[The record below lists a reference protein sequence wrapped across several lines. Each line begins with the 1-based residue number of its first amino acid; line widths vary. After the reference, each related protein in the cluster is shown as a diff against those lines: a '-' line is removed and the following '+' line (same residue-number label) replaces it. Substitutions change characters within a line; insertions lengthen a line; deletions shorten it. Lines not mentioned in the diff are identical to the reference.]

1 VARAG
6 VEGDRR
12 GRDLDLEASFSSKM
26 ASFTRVSVDEMKF
39 TPAHVEIVR
48 GTSVRW
54 EQSPKC
60 MVRHCLE
67 VVDPEENNQASSPAL
82 LPGEPWEHT
91 FEACGDFHYRSLV
104 YCFMK
109 GTIKVV
115 DGASAETRAPGGA
128 KGTDAPVET
137 AAVPVDAGDAP
148 SSAAKAFRSRAS
160 SPRETEDARSAN
172 SVVEREPVAARFDD
186 ADANSGFSSSGRS
199 IDPDPASCI
208 GSIGSDDEPRP
219 VPGTSERKTS
229 PTTKKSSSPTA
240 SDPPSEVFFKSCDRC
255 ARAFVSSTNL
265 QRHRASHGSRGSGKN
280 KGKNKNKIGSSR
292 LPKPPPAS
300 AEEVA
305 AFFEGLSDDKKREAL
320 RSVAEPGSAGALVV
334 CGVRARRASHEN
346 RTRSHAASHESRR
359 AAYISAGAAVA
370 RMVDAFDAKDGGDA
384 GMKKSTS
391 FSTLFDALVGASE
404 GTCFGPRAEL
414 DLTTMCLDENLD
426 AALAYCVEQRLFA
439 LYLEE
444 RSAEAEA
451 ARKLLLAEIDES
463 RAEEERRAARRAE
476 ARARKK
482 TNEANDRS
490 ARAKSLREKEAE
502 EETELNAS
510 ETGRREEAVTTEAIA
525 DGAPRRTE
533 TAKNEIEKHE
543 TPESAE
549 KVAREDVPSRTTG
562 CQKSRGPDFRGD
574 SAKGGGATPTPP
586 SSSPA
591 PRTRAVDKRRDS
603 ILTARPT
610 TAPPSPLPPPNPPSA
625 AEGTPR
631 AVPAPRRTGIQS
643 RTSPATSA
651 AASGAARDAVVKPLR
666 EPVPLRDSAS
676 DGVSKDVS
684 VLEPSAAI
692 LARVPGLAG
701 DFKNTTHKTPRKSRR
716 ALKAERAEARAKG
729 VHNSNG
735 GSLFGSAT
743 DFESASGS
751 DFERKTASDTEF
763 GVLRRGGVLHRD
775 SVALTSSLDAEG
787 TETSTRRARAAA
799 RAPEKAPRADVRD
812 STSVVVADRRT
823 VAESPSSAVPT
834 ATRPLVEDSFAS
846 PTGTP
851 AKFAVRDLAATPVAM
866 FASPPSAARAIPV
879 APVWSPER
887 DTARMATHAPPAF
900 APSMFPAVGAAGP
913 IAPGGVMPL
922 GHFPSVLHPM
932 HHPPPGVDMEVY
944 MHHYATALAAIQASQ
959 AVAARPGPAPF
970 APPLPPGPPP
980 RSSRVREDF

>member
-1 VARAG
+1 
-6 VEGDRR
+6 
-12 GRDLDLEASFSSKM
+12 
-26 ASFTRVSVDEMKF
+26 
-39 TPAHVEIVR
+39 
-48 GTSVRW
+48 
-54 EQSPKC
+54 
-60 MVRHCLE
+60 
-67 VVDPEENNQASSPAL
+67 
-82 LPGEPWEHT
+82 
-91 FEACGDFHYRSLV
+91 
-104 YCFMK
+104 
-109 GTIKVV
+109 
-115 DGASAETRAPGGA
+115 
-128 KGTDAPVET
+128 
-137 AAVPVDAGDAP
+137 
-148 SSAAKAFRSRAS
+148 
-160 SPRETEDARSAN
+160 
-172 SVVEREPVAARFDD
+172 
-186 ADANSGFSSSGRS
+186 
-199 IDPDPASCI
+199 
-208 GSIGSDDEPRP
+208 
-219 VPGTSERKTS
+219 
-229 PTTKKSSSPTA
+229 
-240 SDPPSEVFFKSCDRC
+240 
-255 ARAFVSSTNL
+255 
-265 QRHRASHGSRGSGKN
+265 
-280 KGKNKNKIGSSR
+280 
-292 LPKPPPAS
+292 
-300 AEEVA
+300 
-305 AFFEGLSDDKKREAL
+305 
-320 RSVAEPGSAGALVV
+320 
-334 CGVRARRASHEN
+334 
-346 RTRSHAASHESRR
+346 
-359 AAYISAGAAVA
+359 
-370 RMVDAFDAKDGGDA
+370 MVDAFDAKDGGA
-384 GMKKSTS
+384 AETKKSAS

-476 ARARKK
+476 ARARRK

-502 EETELNAS
+502 EEKELNSS
-510 ETGRREEAVTTEAIA
+510 ETGTREEAVTTEAIA

-533 TAKNEIEKHE
+533 TAKNDIEKHE

-549 KVAREDVPSRTTG
+549 KVPREDVPSRTTG

-603 ILTARPT
+603 SLTARPT

-625 AEGTPR
+625 ASTPR

-643 RTSPATSA
+643 RTSTSATSA

-666 EPVPLRDSAS
+666 EPVPLRDSS
-676 DGVSKDVS
+676 KDGVSKDGS

-799 RAPEKAPRADVRD
+799 RAPEKAPRFDVRD
-812 STSVVVADRRT
+812 STPVVAADRRA
-823 VAESPSSAVPT
+823 VAESPSSAVPFP
-834 ATRPLVEDSFAS
+834 TRPLVEDSFAS

-851 AKFAVRDLAATPVAM
+851 AKLAVRDLAATPVAM

-887 DTARMATHAPPAF
+887 ETARMATHAPPAF

-913 IAPGGVMPL
+913 IAPGGVTPL

-980 RSSRVREDF
+980 RSSRVREDFY

>member
-1 VARAG
+1 MKEQIAQLIETALDSLIADGTLPADITPNIQVENTRDKAHGDFASNIALTLAKPARRNPRELAQQICDALPQSG
-6 VEGDRR
+6 
-12 GRDLDLEASFSSKM
+12 
-26 ASFTRVSVDEMKF
+26 SVDK
-39 TPAHVEIVR
+39 TEIA
-48 GTSVRW
+48 G
-54 EQSPKC
+54 PGFI
-60 MVRHCLE
+60 
-67 VVDPEENNQASSPAL
+67 NFFANQASTFAVV
-82 LPGEPWEHT
+82 GEILEQ
-91 FEACGDFHYRSLV
+91 GDSF
-104 YCFMK
+104 
-109 GTIKVV
+109 G
-115 DGASAETRAPGGA
+115 RAQP
-128 KGTDAPVET
+128 
-137 AAVPVDAGDAP
+137 
-148 SSAAKAFRSRAS
+148 
-160 SPRETEDARSAN
+160 
-172 SVVEREPVAARFDD
+172 
-186 ADANSGFSSSGRS
+186 NSG
-199 IDPDPASCI
+199 P
-208 GSIGSDDEPRP
+208 
-219 VPGTSERKTS
+219 
-229 PTTKKSSSPTA
+229 
-240 SDPPSEVFFKSCDRC
+240 
-255 ARAFVSSTNL
+255 
-265 QRHRASHGSRGSGKN
+265 
-280 KGKNKNKIGSSR
+280 
-292 LPKPPPAS
+292 
-300 AEEVA
+300 
-305 AFFEGLSDDKKREAL
+305 
-320 RSVAEPGSAGALVV
+320 
-334 CGVRARRASHEN
+334 
-346 RTRSHAASHESRR
+346 
-359 AAYISAGAAVA
+359 
-370 RMVDAFDAKDGGDA
+370 RMVDAFDAKDGGDEKTET
-384 GMKKSTS
+384 KKSTS

-476 ARARKK
+476 ARARRK

-490 ARAKSLREKEAE
+490 ARAKSLRVKEAE
-502 EETELNAS
+502 EETELSSS
-510 ETGRREEAVTTEAIA
+510 ETGTREEAVTTEAIA

-533 TAKNEIEKHE
+533 TAKNDIEKHE

-549 KVAREDVPSRTTG
+549 KVPREDVPSRTTG

-631 AVPAPRRTGIQS
+631 SVPAPRRTGIQS

-666 EPVPLRDSAS
+666 EPVPLRDSS
-676 DGVSKDVS
+676 KDGVSKDD
-684 VLEPSAAI
+684 
-692 LARVPGLAG
+692 
-701 DFKNTTHKTPRKSRR
+701 DFKNTTHQPRKSRR
-716 ALKAERAEARAKG
+716 ALKAERAELRAKG
-729 VHNSNG
+729 VNDSNG
-735 GSLFGSAT
+735 FAFGSAT

-799 RAPEKAPRADVRD
+799 RAPEKAPRFDVRD
-812 STSVVVADRRT
+812 STPVVAADRRA
-823 VAESPSSAVPT
+823 VAESPSSAVPFP
-834 ATRPLVEDSFAS
+834 TRPLVEDSFAS

-851 AKFAVRDLAATPVAM
+851 AKLAVRDLAATPVAM

-887 DTARMATHAPPAF
+887 ETARMATHAPPAF

-913 IAPGGVMPL
+913 LAPGGVTPL
-922 GHFPSVLHPM
+922 GHFPPILHPM

-980 RSSRVREDF
+980 RSSRVREDFY